1 MIMIYTVAKATTRT
15 EKPAVTGK
23 SVPAS
28 FRL

>member
-1 MIMIYTVAKATTRT
+1 MMTIYTVAKATAGT
-15 EKPAVTGK
+15 EKPDVIGK